1 MTVCLMFPDEKEKES
16 VFGLSERT
24 LLDLSMD
31 RFPDLIGLDA
41 AQKAAFLGAVRSPSS
56 SVETVIFRQ
65 EILNDFL
72 NNPDL
77 SGRLSFLC
85 GIADQCR
92 GAIEK
97 VVTDKRRASVNGI
110 SSVDLM
116 RNCLQTSAVALKR
129 LLLMFADAAEALS
142 SSALRSRGLSGVLR
156 YFSEKTAA
164 PDFGRLLEIC
174 RKYERF
180 GLSGNMN
187 VRITLDG
194 SGKISS
200 CHLIDRKDF
209 DFSFLKTPK
218 RRIAGR
224 RPDEETAAHTVARRS
239 GDICEPVLIRAVG
252 ETVDLICDICSG
264 MLSDISLLGSDLE
277 FYVSA
282 VKFTEFLKERGVP
295 VCFPRVSGVSRGISA
310 TGLFDTFLA
319 LGGDSKPVP
328 NDVSFSGKGVLIYGE
343 NGSGKTVFLR
353 SLATARILFQCGFP
367 VPAET
372 AEFPVAAR
380 ICAVFAEAENKDNGG
395 TGSGRFENEVKAVAV
410 AIGTLT
416 PGSAV
421 FFNEVFQSTEY
432 REASEGFADI
442 LSYLTDTGVRWTAV
456 THLDELKDCLPEG
469 SADILTTVT
478 GFRVISVL

>member
-1 MTVCLMFPDEKEKES
+1 MTVR
-16 VFGLSERT
+16 V
-24 LLDLSMD
+24 
-31 RFPDLIGLDA
+31 
-41 AQKAAFLGAVRSPSS
+41 
-56 SVETVIFRQ
+56 
-65 EILNDFL
+65 
-72 NNPDL
+72 
-77 SGRLSFLC
+77 
-85 GIADQCR
+85 
-92 GAIEK
+92 
-97 VVTDKRRASVNGI
+97 
-110 SSVDLM
+110 
-116 RNCLQTSAVALKR
+116 
-129 LLLMFADAAEALS
+129 
-142 SSALRSRGLSGVLR
+142 
-156 YFSEKTAA
+156 Y
-164 PDFGRLLEIC
+164 
-174 RKYERF
+174 RKY
-180 GLSGNMN
+180 
-187 VRITLDG
+187 
-194 SGKISS
+194 
-200 CHLIDRKDF
+200 
-209 DFSFLKTPK
+209 
-218 RRIAGR
+218 
-224 RPDEETAAHTVARRS
+224 
-239 GDICEPVLIRAVG
+239 
-252 ETVDLICDICSG
+252 ICSG
-264 MLSDISLLGSDLE
+264 MLSDISLLGPDLE

-328 NDVSFSGKGVLIYGE
+328 NDVSLSGKGVLIYGE

-353 SLATARILFQCGFP
+353 SLATARILFQCGLP

-395 TGSGRFENEVKAVAV
+395 TGSGRFETEVKAVAD

-442 LSYLTDTGVRWTAV
+442 LSYLTDTGVQWTAV

-478 GFRVISVL
+478 GFRVIRSYT

>member
-1 MTVCLMFPDEKEKES
+1 
-16 VFGLSERT
+16 
-24 LLDLSMD
+24 
-31 RFPDLIGLDA
+31 
-41 AQKAAFLGAVRSPSS
+41 
-56 SVETVIFRQ
+56 
-65 EILNDFL
+65 
-72 NNPDL
+72 
-77 SGRLSFLC
+77 
-85 GIADQCR
+85 
-92 GAIEK
+92 
-97 VVTDKRRASVNGI
+97 
-110 SSVDLM
+110 
-116 RNCLQTSAVALKR
+116 
-129 LLLMFADAAEALS
+129 
-142 SSALRSRGLSGVLR
+142 
-156 YFSEKTAA
+156 
-164 PDFGRLLEIC
+164 
-174 RKYERF
+174 
-180 GLSGNMN
+180 MN

-209 DFSFLKTPK
+209 DFSFLKTPE

-239 GDICEPVLIRAVG
+239 GDVCEPVLIRAVG

-282 VKFTEFLKERGVP
+282 VKFAEFLKERGVP

-310 TGLFDTFLA
+310 SGLSDTFLA

-328 NDVSFSGKGVLIYGE
+328 NDVSLSGKGVLIYGE

-353 SLATARILFQCGFP
+353 SLATARILFQCGLP

-372 AEFPVAAR
+372 AEFPVASR
-380 ICAVFAEAENKDNGG
+380 ICAVF
-395 TGSGRFENEVKAVAV
+395 FENEVKAVAD

-442 LSYLTDTGVRWTAV
+442 LSYLTDTGVQWTAV

-478 GFRVISVL
+478 GFRVIRSYT